1 MSTTVMSLC
10 WPLQMPPTPKAV
22 LISLADNAND
32 QGACWPSIS
41 TIAQRTCFSERAIQG
56 AIKWLEEHGALKAD
70 RSNGRHTTY
79 VVMPQNYRE
88 PTQEMRW
95 LVPNNPRST
104 STPAPDAPPQEMRG
118 TPAGDAP
125 PPRSCCGGPPQEM
138 PSNRNRTIK
147 EPSGNR
153 QLALAAPEP
162 KFEPLKALLAL
173 GVKEQH
179 AKDWLAIRK
188 AKKAPLTLT
197 ALEGV
202 QEEAAKARL
211 TLPQA
216 VKIASESGWQG
227 FKADWLK
234 PNQRG
239 QAPRATEEQRL
250 ADNEEAYRLAFGR
263 KESEVIDV

>member
-1 MSTTVMSLC
+1 MSTLIMSQC

-70 RSNGRHTTY
+70 RTNGRHTTY
-79 VVMPQNYRE
+79 VVCPDNYRE
-88 PTQEMRW
+88 PAQELRG
-95 LVPNNPRST
+95 LVAVNPRSKC
-104 STPAPDAPPQEMRG
+104 TPAPDAPPQEMQG

-125 PPRSCCGGPPQEM
+125 PPRSSCGGPPQEV
-138 PSNRNRTIK
+138 PSNRK
-147 EPSGNR
+147 EPSKEPSVNR
-153 QLALAAPEP
+153 QIVLTVPEP
-162 KFEPLKALLAL
+162 KFEPMKELLAL
-173 GVKEQH
+173 GVNEQH

-188 AKKAPLTLT
+188 AKRAPLTLT
-197 ALEGV
+197 ALEGI
-202 QEEAAKARL
+202 QAEATKARL
-211 TLPQA
+211 PLPEA
-216 VKIASESGWQG
+216 IKIACESGWQG
-227 FKADWLK
+227 FKAEWLK